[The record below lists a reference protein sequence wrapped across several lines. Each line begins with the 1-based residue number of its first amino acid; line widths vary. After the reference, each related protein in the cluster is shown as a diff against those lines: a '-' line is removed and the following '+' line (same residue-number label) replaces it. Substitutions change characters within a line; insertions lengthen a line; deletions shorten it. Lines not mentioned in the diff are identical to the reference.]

1 MGTLHCWGGGESELG
16 TTLQEGNLAVYTEV
30 LEMCILR
37 AGDSVSENFSKG
49 NRYVAGASRI
59 FFTAELLITV
69 KNWKPCPKIGS

>member
-1 MGTLHCWGGGESELG
+1 MGTEKRGLSTAGGGESELG

-30 LEMCILR
+30 LEMCVRR

-59 FFTAELLITV
+59 FFSQQSCSLQ
-69 KNWKPCPKIGS
+69 